1 MKTKLQKIKNWCSSN
16 NVEIFNGEIDNEIH
30 QINWREENKTNEN
43 SLDSFLEFVTKLK
56 PRFVILNYDTFEYS
70 ILENSIKSTFNELK
84 ESNSNDELQRF
95 KSLNELIKTKDG
107 QIYFIELSFAEN
119 GFVFSFKEFAE
130 WSEEY
135 SEFNEIQE
143 EYSGMELL
151 SDRNII
157 NNETLKIAKEL
168 SKFELF
174 AKAKNKPQRELA
186 ASIFFKDKKLNKKIL
201 YNISSI
207 IEYADSISKMDIEEF
222 ID

>member
-1 MKTKLQKIKNWCSSN
+1 MKAKLQKIKNWCSSN

-30 QINWREENKTNEN
+30 RINWREENKKNEN
-43 SLDSFLEFVTKLK
+43 SLDSFLEFLTKTK
-56 PRFVILNYDTFEYS
+56 PRFIILNYDTFEYS
-70 ILENSIKSTFNELK
+70 ILESSIKSIFNELK

-107 QIYFIELSFAEN
+107 QIYFIELSFVEN

-130 WSEEY
+130 WSDEY

-143 EYSGMELL
+143 EYSGIELL
-151 SDRNII
+151 KDRNII
-157 NNETLKIAKEL
+157 NNATLKIAKEL

-174 AKAKNKPQRELA
+174 TKAKNKPQRELA

-207 IEYADSISKMDIEEF
+207 IEYADSISKMDIEGF